1 MVRMRAIGM
10 LIVALSSWGTL
21 ARADGEQSISYGQ
34 AIARARLGAPDL
46 AVARGRE
53 GVARAEVGV
62 AGVYPNPAVIA
73 GTSTQAARFSI
84 GASIPLV
91 ILGQRG
97 ASIRA
102 SRADLATVQ
111 VDTQVTW
118 NDVRAAAAHAFVT
131 LWLAQRTSIARADA
145 AAVARRVDAAVGGK
159 VELGAVPEV
168 EGLRAHAERLRADA
182 DAQEAEQLVAAA
194 GAELGRWLASPNS
207 AALRAQG
214 DPDVPVRAAPLAEL
228 LTKVNGSPSVRREE
242 SDAHAAEARADR
254 ERALARPIIVLDVG
268 ADMGDPTLTGTNYR
282 AQLAV
287 EVPIINRRGAQVERE
302 HALASAARARSGAE
316 RARLVA
322 ALESAYHT
330 FNASSARATAL
341 ATGVVPAAEAAATA
355 TEEAYTLGRA
365 PLVALLD
372 AARARIDAR
381 LALLDA
387 QAARANA
394 WIEVE
399 HAVGGQP

>member
-1 MVRMRAIGM
+1 M
-10 LIVALSSWGTL
+10 LLAALSSWGSS
-21 ARADGEQSISYGQ
+21 ARAEGEQPITYRQ
-34 AIARARLGAPDL
+34 AIARARQGAPDL
-46 AVARGRE
+46 VVARGRE
-53 GVARAEVGV
+53 GVARADIGV
-62 AGVYPNPAVIA
+62 AGVYPNPSVIA
-73 GTSTQAARFSI
+73 GTSTQAAKFSI

-111 VDTQVTW
+111 VDTQTTW
-118 NDVRAAAAHAFVT
+118 NDVRAASAHAFVT
-131 LWLAQRTSIARADA
+131 LWLAQRTALARADA

-182 DAQEAEQLVAAA
+182 DAQEADQLVAAA
-194 GAELGRWLASPNS
+194 GAELGRWLGAVNS
-207 AALRAQG
+207 ASLRAQG
-214 DPDVPVRAAPLAEL
+214 DPDVPTQATPLADL
-228 LTKVNGSPSVRREE
+228 LSKVNGNPSVRREE
-242 SDAHAAEARADR
+242 SDARAAEARADR

-268 ADMGDPTLTGTNYR
+268 ADMGDPTLPGTNYR

-302 HALASAARARSGAE
+302 QALATAARGRSGAE
-316 RARLVA
+316 RARLLA
-322 ALESAYHT
+322 ALESAYRT

-399 HAVGGQP
+399 HAVGQP